1 VERVQYGPAFL
12 TDVAFVELSKETA
25 DFFAKR
31 AGIATAGLLGASALQ
46 NLRVG
51 LDFAH
56 STVYF
61 EVGRTSTFP
70 DFDVVGLILKPENSG
85 GFTILG
91 VADIGGKPS
100 VPVGLDGV
108 QPGDS
113 LVAVNDISV
122 LQSTLGQVWA
132 MLGGIPGQERRLTI
146 RRGGK
151 ELVVAAAVQHFLGE
165 VPDESKKKR
174 K

>member
-1 VERVQYGPAFL
+1 MWRNP
-12 TDVAFVELSKETA
+12 KKPPI
-25 DFFAKR
+25 FFSKR

-46 NLRVG
+46 NFRVG
-51 LDFAH
+51 LDYAH

-70 DFDVVGLILKPENSG
+70 DFDVVGLILRPDSSG
-85 GFTILG
+85 AFAILG
-91 VADIGGKPS
+91 VADIDGRPS
-100 VPVGLDGV
+100 VPVGSDGV

-122 LQSTLGQVWA
+122 LHSTLGQVWA
-132 MLGGIPGQERRLTI
+132 MLGGMPGQERRLTI
-146 RRGGK
+146 RRADK
-151 ELVVAAAVQHFLGE
+151 EFVVTAQVQHFLGE
-165 VPDESKKKR
+165 VQEETGSKKKR